1 MVQVLHKFTPPGPGG
16 HGRVSR
22 CPQDQLRLS
31 EGILLTNVAQE
42 LKELDVPWEV
52 ELADT
57 PKDPQVGFE
66 QGQQA
71 LGSILVHVT
80 TGIFLLRMID
90 ELVEIAL
97 QRPIA
102 AGGVGVEP
110 TPGLDGAVGG
120 LLHSLHGK
128 IARRLDD
135 DRPLATDPGDDRG
148 PVFVVVAPTGLAF
161 LPTATCAA
169 PQRLLATALRLSLV
183 AGSMVEVIGF
193 HRALQPTIGFVGDGG
208 IPEPPAPAITGPT
221 MDPQLS
227 GNTPRRTRETEQKR
241 RQNPVCQRPPAL
253 MEERIGQVV
262 E

>member
-1 MVQVLHKFTPPGPGG
+1 
-16 HGRVSR
+16 
-22 CPQDQLRLS
+22 
-31 EGILLTNVAQE
+31 
-42 LKELDVPWEV
+42 
-52 ELADT
+52 
-57 PKDPQVGFE
+57 
-66 QGQQA
+66 
-71 LGSILVHVT
+71 
-80 TGIFLLRMID
+80 MID

-102 AGGVGVEP
+102 AGGVGVES
-110 TPGLDGAVGG
+110 TPGLDGEVGG
-120 LLHSLHGK
+120 LLHGLHGK

-135 DRPLATDPGDDRG
+135 DRPLTTDPGDDRG

-221 MDPQLS
+221 MDAQLA
-227 GNTPRRTRETEQKR
+227 GNPPRRTRETEEKR
-241 RQNPVCQRPPAL
+241 RQHPVRQGPLTPVEQGSGEVVKGALAAVTPVAFTPGAIVVRPPRIDVLTLAPGTL
-253 MEERIGQVV
+253 ERPIFPPRCMDGGLTRVDIEELVKV
-262 E
+262 